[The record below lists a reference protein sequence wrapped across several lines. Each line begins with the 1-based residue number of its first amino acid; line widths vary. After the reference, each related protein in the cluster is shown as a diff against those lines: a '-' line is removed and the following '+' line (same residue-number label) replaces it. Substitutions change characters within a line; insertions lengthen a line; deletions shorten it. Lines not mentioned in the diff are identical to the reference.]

1 MLFCSQPF
9 LLFFAAVFTAYWLL
23 PWHRARVWLL
33 LACSFGFYASWN
45 VWLAGLICVTTAADY
60 TLARLMDR
68 AAAPRRR
75 RLLLVASVAMNLG
88 LLAYF
93 KYVNFFLQSLEEV
106 VRAAGGSASLPLLK
120 VVLPIG
126 ISFYTFEAISYTVDV
141 YRRRIAAERNLAH
154 FMLFILFFPHLIAG
168 PIVRARDFL
177 PQVRRPKRWDWARL
191 NLGLQLFL
199 VGMVK
204 KLVIADRLA
213 LIVDPVF
220 ADPARY
226 DTATLWAATLAWA
239 LQVYCDF
246 SGYTDMALGCAHA
259 LGYKLAKNFDMPYL
273 APNIAEFW
281 RRWHISLSSWLRDY
295 LFLPLGGS
303 RGGWWRTSRNL
314 LIVMGLAGLWHGA
327 SWPYVVFGLLQGL
340 MLIAHRGFAAW
351 CAARPALAALLQ
363 TLPGAAVRVGF
374 TFFCFCLTL
383 VVFRSPTLAAG
394 ADMLVGLF
402 RPRGGLGPPI
412 SLDYL
417 WCFLAVAAV
426 AHAVGKLGLWRR
438 LVFRLPAPVTGF
450 GYGLGLSLALLL
462 AADSGRAFVYFQF

>member
-9 LLFFAAVFTAYWLL
+9 LLFFAAVFTVYWLL

-33 LACSFGFYASWN
+33 LLCSFGFYASWN
-45 VWLAGLICVTTAADY
+45 VWLAGLICLTTAADY

-68 AAAPRRR
+68 TTDPRPR
-75 RLLLVASVAMNLG
+75 RLLLVVSVAMNLG

-93 KYVNFFLQSLEEV
+93 KYVNFFLQSLEGA
-106 VRAAGGSASLPLLK
+106 VRAAGGSASLPALK

-141 YRRRIAAERNLAH
+141 YRRRIPAEKSLAH

-177 PQVRRPKRWDWARL
+177 PQIGRPKRWDWDRL

-199 VGMVK
+199 MGMVK
-204 KLVIADRLA
+204 KLMIADRLA

-220 ADPARY
+220 ADSARY
-226 DTATLWAATLAWA
+226 STATLWVATLAWA

-273 APNIAEFW
+273 AANIAEFW

-295 LFLPLGGS
+295 LFVPLGGS
-303 RGGWWRTSRNL
+303 RGGRWRTARNL

-327 SWPYVVFGLLQGL
+327 CWPYVVFGLLQGL
-340 MLIAHRGFAAW
+340 MLIAHRGFADW
-351 CAARPALAALLQ
+351 CERRPALDGFLQ
-363 TLPGAAVRVGF
+363 TIPGTVPRVAF
-374 TFFCFCLTL
+374 TFFCFSLTL
-383 VVFRSPTLAAG
+383 VVFRSSTLSAG
-394 ADMLVGLF
+394 AEMLLGLF
-402 RPRGGLGPPI
+402 RPQGGLGPPI
-412 SLDYL
+412 PVDQVWY
-417 WCFLAVAAV
+417 CLALVAV
-426 AHAVGKLGLWRR
+426 AHAAGQLGLWRR
-438 LVFRLPAPVTGF
+438 LVFRLPAPVTGL
-450 GYGLGLSLALLL
+450 GYGLSLSLALLL
-462 AADSGRAFVYFQF
+462 ATDSGRAFVYFQF